1 MASRLVILACLMALL
16 RPVSEL
22 AIESAPGWLEAFHRG
37 DRAALEA
44 AYRHHVRSVVDEA
57 ARLLRSA
64 DAETVAHEVFY
75 RVLTDARMR
84 ESFHGG
90 NVGAWLRIIARRAAI
105 DLLRKRRRED
115 GPVEDDM
122 LTDTPADPTREHEE
136 RDARVLVER
145 FRAEVLPARYRAL
158 FEVRFLGQ
166 LAQREAADK
175 LGMSRSTLA
184 YQEERVRDLLKAF
197 LLERAAPAPTVPA

>member
-1 MASRLVILACLMALL
+1 VTFVFLMALV
-16 RPVSEL
+16 RPVDER

-37 DRAALEA
+37 DRTALEET
-44 AYRHHVRSVVDEA
+44 YRHHVRPVVDEA
-57 ARLLRSA
+57 SRLLRSA

-75 RVLTDARMR
+75 RVLTDGRMR

-90 NVGAWLRIIARRAAI
+90 NLGAWLRIVARRAAI

-115 GPVEDDM
+115 GPLDDDM
-122 LTDTPADPTREHEE
+122 LTDYLPDTTREHEE
-136 RDARVLVER
+136 RDAKVLVER
-145 FRAEVLPARYRAL
+145 FRTEVLPEKFLRL

-166 LAQREAADK
+166 VAQREAADL

-184 YQEERVRDLLKAF
+184 YQEERVRELLKAF
-197 LLERAAPAPTVPA
+197 LLKRDAPTRNVQARGA

>member
-1 MASRLVILACLMALL
+1 MILAFLMALL
-16 RPVSEL
+16 RPVPEA
-22 AIESAPGWLEAFHRG
+22 AIEAAPGWLEAFHRG

-44 AYRHHVRSVVDEA
+44 TYRRHVRPVVDEA
-57 ARLLRSA
+57 SRLLRSA

-84 ESFHGG
+84 EGFHGG
-90 NVGAWLRIIARRAAI
+90 DLGAWLRVIARRAAI
-105 DLLRKRRRED
+105 DLLRKRRRE

-122 LTDTPADPTREHEE
+122 LTDIPADPTREHEA
-136 RDARVLVER
+136 RDAKVLVER
-145 FRAEVLPARYRAL
+145 FRAEVLPERYRAL

-184 YQEERVRDLLKAF
+184 YQEERVRELLKAF
-197 LLERAAPAPTVPA
+197 LLEGAAPAPSVPA

>member
-1 MASRLVILACLMALL
+1 VTLVFLMALL
-16 RPVSEL
+16 RPVPET
-22 AIESAPGWLEAFHRG
+22 AIESAPGWLDAFHRG
-37 DRAALEA
+37 DRAALEET
-44 AYRHHVRSVVDEA
+44 YRHYVRPVVDEA
-57 ARLLRSA
+57 SRLLRSA

-75 RVLTDARMR
+75 RVLTDGRMR

-90 NVGAWLRIIARRAAI
+90 NLGAWLRIVARRAAI

-115 GPVEDDM
+115 GPVDDDM
-122 LTDTPADPTREHEE
+122 LTNYPSDTTREHEE
-136 RDARVLVER
+136 RDAKVLVER
-145 FRAEVLPARYRAL
+145 FRAEVLPEKYRAL

-184 YQEERVRDLLKAF
+184 YQEERVRELLKAF
-197 LLERAAPAPTVPA
+197 LLERVPTGSSMEARA